1 MMDELRNSTTTQQTE
16 TDGDEQRKSLIS
28 NVYSNNGMSDPDPYK
43 KLGNW
48 GVDQQDIK
56 LAYDVTAGGGLV
68 RRNLKRITPS
78 GSHEEWYTEFQVALA
93 HRIAQLTGE
102 EMPDGRDVR
111 GAVPVME
118 HLSIDASDIMEYLRA
133 NPQMV
138 NQLDTEEL
146 ARLADEQED
155 SDEGAEA

>member
-1 MMDELRNSTTTQQTE
+1 MMDELRNSTATEPTE

-48 GVDQQDIK
+48 GVDEADIS
-56 LAYDVTAGGGLV
+56 LAYQVTAGGGLV

-78 GSHEEWYTEFQVALA
+78 GSHEEWYTEFQVALS
-93 HRIAQLTGE
+93 HRIAQLTGQD
-102 EMPDGRDVR
+102 MPDGREVQ
-111 GAVPVME
+111 GAVPVLD
-118 HLSIDASDIMEYLRA
+118 HLSIDASDVMEYLRA
-133 NPQMV
+133 NPQMI

-146 ARLADEQED
+146 ARLADEQSS
-155 SDEGAEA
+155 SDEEAEA